1 MGPLQQEAIMIRR
14 YLAPGLA
21 AFFALA
27 PLAHAED
34 AVAPDEFEQQ
44 QAVGACDA
52 HGAGFA
58 RLPGTDICA
67 RVSGHVRVEK
77 HYSNRS
83 NGFGGRTTLDFETR
97 SD

>member
-1 MGPLQQEAIMIRR
+1 MIGR
-14 YLAPGLA
+14 YQASGLVA
-21 AFFALA
+21 VFAMA

-34 AVAPDEFEQQ
+34 AVVPDEFEQQ

-52 HGAGFA
+52 YGAGFA
-58 RLPGTDICA
+58 RLPGTGICA
-67 RVSGHVRVEK
+67 RVGGHVRFEK

-83 NGFGGRTTLDFETR
+83 NGSGARTTLDFETR